1 MATNFLLFDIDS
13 VLIDPRGY
21 RKAVYDT
28 TRYFLDTLGLTN
40 ISINEDVITTFESI
54 GITSEWD
61 MIPLYL
67 LSVIEQVLSK
77 FDLQPEIGN
86 SQNSFRFTQPKNYF
100 LRQEELIDQILSYKE
115 FLQEGYSVIESILL
129 LNFRQNSVEIFRDV
143 RTKVPW
149 LINNWFAESRN
160 IQQSEIL
167 QYFQNL
173 ALGSDLFHDITGLDP
188 FLESEPYLMRHDL
201 PLIKPENVDKIRSFA
216 AKSNVFQAVITARPS
231 AFPAGVPLKKSQLN
245 FPEAELAL
253 KCLELDQIKCIGFG
267 ALEYLGELNNQ
278 SGDQFVKP
286 SPIHAMTALLVSSGV
301 EVTDALNFSYKYI
314 KQKQHVEVVNHFS
327 RFESPINLCI
337 FEDSTIGIQSLA
349 RVCESLRSDGLE
361 IKLLAYGI
369 STNQNKIDALKKE
382 NAIIF
387 PTINEA
393 FSACVDFLKI

>member
-40 ISINEDVITTFESI
+40 TAINEDVITTFESI

-67 LSVIEQVLSK
+67 LSVVDLALNNY
-77 FDLQPEIGN
+77 DLQPDIGN
-86 SQNSFRFTQPKNYF
+86 SQNSFRFTHSIDYSISQK
-100 LRQEELIDQILSYKE
+100 ELIDQILSLKE
-115 FLQEGYSVIESILL
+115 FLQERYSVIESILL
-129 LNFRQNSVEIFRDV
+129 LNYRQNSLEILKNV
-143 RTKVPW
+143 RKRIPW
-149 LINNWFAESRN
+149 LIKNWFVQSRN

-173 ALGSDLFHDITGLDP
+173 ALGSELFHEITGLDP
-188 FLESEPYLMRHDL
+188 FLTSEPYLEKYDL
-201 PLIKPENVDKIRSFA
+201 PLISPENKNKILTFTTKR
-216 AKSNVFQAVITARPS
+216 NVFQAIITARPS
-231 AFPAGVPLKKSQLN
+231 AYPAGVPLEKSQLN

-267 ALEYLGELNNQ
+267 ALEYLGKLNNQ

-286 SPIHAMTALLVSSGV
+286 SAIHAMTALLNSSGFGIK
-301 EVTDALNFSYKYI
+301 EGLDLSYRYI
-314 KQKQHVEVVNHFS
+314 EQEQHDEAVNHFS
-327 RFESPINLCI
+327 RFEPPINMCI
-337 FEDSTIGIQSLA
+337 FEDSSIGIQSLA
-349 RVCESLRSDGLE
+349 SVCEFLRSDGLE
-361 IKLLAYGI
+361 INMLAYGI
-369 STNQNKIDALKKE
+369 STKQNKINALKKE